1 MFYKLKS
8 IMTKHIYLGFNIRI
22 RLINNLK
29 SLLEY
34 CEESYSNSELLSYSN
49 KELKQLIK
57 KYSIKLENV
66 DNPFNSWYT
75 NRVAW
80 EPYAITS
87 RDFAHN
93 VGAKDFRKKNLKNIY
108 IF

>member
-1 MFYKLKS
+1 
-8 IMTKHIYLGFNIRI
+8 MTKHKYLGLNIRI

-34 CEESYSNSELLSYSN
+34 YDESYSNSELLSYSN

-66 DNPFNSWYT
+66 DDPFNSWYL
-75 NRVAW
+75 NRVVR
-80 EPYAITS
+80 EPHAITS

-93 VGAKDFRKKNLKNIY
+93 ACTKDFRKKNLKNIY